1 MTLLCFVFFW
11 GGGKWEKGYLF
22 LNTAIFHSDILS
34 FVSLI
39 R

>member
-1 MTLLCFVFFW
+1 MTLLCFVFF
-11 GGGKWEKGYLF
+11 GGGGELEKGYLF